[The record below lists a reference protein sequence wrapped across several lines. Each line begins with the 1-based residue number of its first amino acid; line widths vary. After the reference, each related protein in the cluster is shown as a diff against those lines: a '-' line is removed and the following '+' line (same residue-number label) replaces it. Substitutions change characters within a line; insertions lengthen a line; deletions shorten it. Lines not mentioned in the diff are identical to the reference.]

1 MQQPDEGGVIALPGF
16 VFDVAQ
22 LELRES
28 SGARVLLR
36 PQTLQVLD
44 CLARCAGRVVTKDEL
59 MRAVWPEV
67 VVTDDSLVQCI
78 TELRKALGDDARRV
92 VQTAPKRGYRLV
104 ALPGTALEP
113 PRPAMTAI
121 DNGFRQDIRFATT
134 ADRVRIAYATSGNGP
149 PLVRAAHWMTDLGWD
164 WRSSVWGPRI
174 QHWSQNFRL
183 LRFDWRGC
191 GMSDRQADPGD
202 LDECVADL
210 EAVVDAA
217 GLDRFS
223 LFASSG
229 GTSSAVRYAARHPER
244 VTSLVVFGG
253 YARGHL
259 CRGER
264 SVPLETFNAMQ
275 RLIEVGWG
283 QDHPGFRQL
292 FTSLM
297 WPGATL
303 EQLES
308 FNHMQR
314 VARTPQVAAR
324 MRSRMAEFD
333 ATADLP
339 RVQCPTL
346 VLHSP
351 RDSAVPFE
359 EGRLIASMI
368 AGARLVPFDSFN
380 HSPLPG
386 EPAFEQVIG
395 LIDEFLLSHS
405 EDPSAARRSAEPVP
419 AGTGVETDTLLRLV
433 SSAGPHSRS
442 SL

>member
-1 MQQPDEGGVIALPGF
+1 MNQPDPTQQVALPGF
-16 VFDVAQ
+16 VFDLAQ
-22 LELRES
+22 LELREA
-28 SGARVLLR
+28 SGARIALR
-36 PQTLQVLD
+36 PQTVQVLN
-44 CLARCAGRVVTKDEL
+44 CLARRADRVVTKDEL
-59 MRAVWPEV
+59 MRAVWPDV
-67 VVTDDSLVQCI
+67 FVTDDSLVQCI
-78 TELRKALGDDARRV
+78 KELRRALGDDARRV
-92 VQTAPKRGYRLV
+92 VQTAPKRGYKLV
-104 ALPGTALEP
+104 ALPGVA
-113 PRPAMTAI
+113 PAPTRAAI
-121 DNGFRQDIRFATT
+121 NTQDTGFHQDIRFATT
-134 ADRVRIAYATSGNGP
+134 VDGVRIAYATSGEGP

-164 WRSSVWGPRI
+164 WRSSIWGPRI
-174 QHWSQNFRL
+174 QHWSRNFRL

-202 LDECVADL
+202 LDACVADL

-223 LFASSG
+223 LLASSG
-229 GTSSAVRYAARHPER
+229 GTSSAVRYAARHPDR

-259 CRGER
+259 RRGEH

-292 FTSLM
+292 FTSM
-297 WPGATL
+297 SWPGATL
-303 EQLES
+303 EQQES

-314 VARTPQVAAR
+314 VACTPRVAAS

-339 RVQCPTL
+339 AVRCPTL

-368 AGARLVPFDSFN
+368 PGARLEPFDSLN

-386 EPAFEQVIG
+386 EPAFDEVIG
-395 LIDEFLLSHS
+395 LIDEFVLSQS
-405 EDPSAARRSAEPVP
+405 NEPRTAERSAEPVS
-419 AGTGVETDTLLRLV
+419 ARRGVETDTLLRVVGGGLQ
-433 SSAGPHSRS
+433 PRRT
-442 SL
+442 L